1 MTGMFAIRRKRP
13 RRWRGQCARLFLA
26 MLLAVALVA
35 PAAAQ
40 EIRMVDC
47 KAPPPT
53 LSQRINDWVAPVT
66 NAVSA
71 VIFTEIPIPFLE
83 PQPVL
88 TGEIRVKP
96 DRLRDGDRLT
106 VSFGRETLVLEY
118 DEDGRICTGTRP
130 IPATTDTE
138 ALALLV
144 SSAIKQR
151 FGSVLADVSVHPED
165 GQVRIV
171 LAAHKGTKPALAVS
185 GAGFAVSPFTDGTVG
200 MPLIVLWLIAG
211 ALFFTVKM
219 RFVNI
224 RAFRHAIDV
233 ARGLYDDPKDPGEV
247 THFQAL
253 TAALSGTVGLGNIAG
268 VAIAISIGGP
278 GATFWMIMAGLFGMT
293 SKFVECTLGVKYRE
307 IDENGVV
314 SGGPMYYLRKAL
326 ALRGA
331 LLGRLGRVLAVIFA
345 LLMVGASF
353 GAGNMFQVNQ
363 STAQIMNVIVPA
375 VFGEDSVLNQMP
387 WLVGLLY
394 AVLIGLVVIGGI
406 RAIARVTERLVPLMA
421 FIYLTAALVIL
432 FQHVDMLPAA
442 FAAIVK
448 GAFSPEGVLGGFF
461 GVLIQGIRRASF
473 SNEAG
478 VGSAAIAHS
487 AVKTT
492 EPVSEGMVALLEPF
506 VDTVVICTMTAFVI
520 IVTGMYQTAEASD
533 GIALTSAAFAS
544 VLPWFPYVLS
554 VAVLMFAY
562 STSLTY
568 YYYGERAFLFLVGP
582 ERRKAH
588 MGFKLAYLLVL
599 VVGSSMQLT
608 AVMDFA
614 DAMLLAM
621 AFPNMIGLYILAGEV
636 KADLDSYWARLKA
649 NIIRPY
655 RETRAAEGGA

>member
-1 MTGMFAIRRKRP
+1 MRSMCRGRIGRAGA
-13 RRWRGQCARLFLA
+13 RWLQLA
-26 MLLAVALVA
+26 AVILLLAAQGA
-35 PAAAQ
+35 GRAGAQ
-40 EIRMVDC
+40 EVVVKDC
-47 KAPPPT
+47 PAPPPT
-53 LSQRINDWVAPVT
+53 LSERINAWVAPVT

-83 PQPVL
+83 PQPEL

-96 DRLRDGDRLT
+96 DRLADGDRLT
-106 VSFGRETLVLEY
+106 VRFGRERLVLEY
-118 DEDGRICTGTRP
+118 DADGRVCTGTKP
-130 IPATTDTE
+130 LPANARSLVIADTI
-138 ALALLV
+138 AADLKDRFSAQLAAV
-144 SSAIKQR
+144 TVI
-151 FGSVLADVSVHPED
+151 PED
-165 GQVRIV
+165 GQVRIA
-171 LAAHKGTKPALAVS
+171 LTARKGTKPELAVE
-185 GAGFAVSPFTDGTVG
+185 GAGFAVSAFTDGTVG

-211 ALFFTVKM
+211 ALFFTLRM
-219 RFVNI
+219 GFINI

-278 GATFWMIMAGLFGMT
+278 GATFWMIMAGLFGMS

-314 SGGPMYYLRKAL
+314 SGGPMYYLQKAL
-326 ALRGA
+326 ALRSA
-331 LLGRLGRVLAVIFA
+331 ALGRLGRVLAVVFA
-345 LLMVGASF
+345 LLMVGAAF

-363 STAQIMNVIVPA
+363 STAQIVNVIFPA
-375 VFGEDSVLNQMP
+375 LFGPESALNKMP

-421 FIYLTAALVIL
+421 FIYLA
-432 FQHVDMLPAA
+432 
-442 FAAIVK
+442 AAIVILIAHVEAIPDAFAQIVS
-448 GAFSPEGVLGGFF
+448 GAFAPEGVLGGFF

-506 VDTVVICTMTAFVI
+506 VDTVVICTMSALVI
-520 IVTGMYQTAEASD
+520 IVTGMYQTAEAAD
-533 GIALTSAAFAS
+533 GIALTSAAFES

-554 VAVLMFAY
+554 IAVLMFAY

-582 ERRKAH
+582 DRRKAQ
-588 MGFKLAYLLVL
+588 MGYKIAYLLVL
-599 VVGSSMQLT
+599 IVGSSMQLT

-621 AFPNMIGLYILAGEV
+621 AFPNMIGLYILSGEV
-636 KADLDSYWARLKA
+636 RRDLDSYWSRLKA

-655 RETRAAEGGA
+655 VGDEARETA